1 MKKKKF
7 LINLISILVILGAF
21 ITLVYYANKDRS
33 KYISTKDFGVEYEV
47 ARVIEIISDDSVIDD
62 SSIRRGSMEVKLEIL
77 SGRYKG
83 EIVEVTNYFS
93 AIYNVYVKEGEK
105 VSVRISTSA
114 VDEYTV
120 SIYNHHRVPTIF
132 ASIIFFIVALT
143 IIGGKKGFKAVIG
156 LIFTMVSIIFILL
169 PLALKGFPVLLV
181 TLIIILISN
190 FICFF
195 LIDGICT
202 KTIVAAIGSVGGV
215 ILGALFAMVVSSIMH
230 ITTFQM
236 EEAEA
241 LMLITSTSKLKLSGL
256 FISGIL
262 IACTG
267 AVMDVAMS
275 IASSVNELCEV
286 NPTMTRKE
294 LFLSGMNIGRDAMGT
309 MANTLILAF
318 AGNSLNMMIVI
329 YSYGVSFQ
337 QLMNTDFIAIE
348 LIRAIAGSI
357 GIVFT
362 VPLVAFI
369 SSYALSKKKK

>member
-1 MKKKKF
+1 MKAKK
-7 LINLISILVILGAF
+7 ILVRCICIIMVLGTF
-21 ITLVYYANKDRS
+21 LGLIYYANKDRS
-33 KYISTKDFGVEYEV
+33 KYVSTENSGVEYEI
-47 ARVIEIISDDSVIDD
+47 AKVIDVISDDSVIDD
-62 SSIRRGSMEVKLEIL
+62 SSIRRGSMNVKLEIL

-83 EIVEVTNYFS
+83 DIVDVTNYFS
-93 AIYNVYVKEGEK
+93 AIYNVYVTEGEK
-105 VSVRISTSA
+105 VSVRISTSD

-120 SIYNHHRVPTIF
+120 SIYNHYRVPTIF
-132 ASIIFFIVALT
+132 ASLIFFIVVLSV
-143 IIGGKKGFKAVIG
+143 IGGKKGFKAVIG
-156 LIFTMVSIIFILL
+156 LIFTMISIIFILL
-169 PLALKGFPVLLV
+169 PLSLKGFPVLLV
-181 TLIIILISN
+181 TLIIILVSN
-190 FICFF
+190 FVSFF
-195 LIDGICT
+195 LIDGICI
-202 KTIVAAIGSVGGV
+202 KTIIAAIGSIGGV
-215 ILGALFAMVVSSIMH
+215 VFGALFAMIASSIMN
-230 ITTFQM
+230 ITTFQT

-241 LMLITSTSKLKLSGL
+241 LMLITSTSALKLSGL

-275 IASSVNELCEV
+275 IASSVNELYEV
-286 NPTMTRKE
+286 NPNMTKKE
-294 LFLSGMNIGRDAMGT
+294 LFFSGMNIGRDAMGT

-348 LIRAIAGSI
+348 LVRAIAGSI

-369 SSYALSKKKK
+369 SSYVLGKEKK